1 MAMSMAAMITVT
13 GCGSFGSKN
22 QSLTPPTDSQT
33 AVKDGTI
40 STEFKDQGIKL
51 FYTFTGN
58 LDRIE
63 VYGLAPAWKGNVD
76 VLAEADAM
84 DKLVKF
90 VHGQTVSTD
99 RRVKIMAKSLD
110 KARDN
115 SLNRFK
121 SNDDNLNFDSK
132 ELENSGSE
140 NTSNNTS
147 RRIADRVCVRSEIV
161 WYRMVKCMW
170 PCISGVKKTR
180 PLRNSSAVACVDAT
194 LDLLDAVR
202 DPGPAGLVTECAPA
216 SRAQPA
222 DHPAH
227 HWAVD
232 EKGSH

>member
-1 MAMSMAAMITVT
+1 MMKKTALAMSMAAMITLT
-13 GCGSFGSKN
+13 GCGSFGSK
-22 QSLTPPTDSQT
+22 QQALLPSTDSQT

-40 STEFKDQGIKL
+40 STEFKDEGIKL

-90 VHGQTVSTD
+90 VHGKTVSTD

-115 SLNRFK
+115 TLNRFK

-147 RRIADRVCVRSEIV
+147 RRIADRVENTLVNTVTTITAKGRLTGVR
-161 WYRMVKCMW
+161 K
-170 PCISGVKKTR
+170 
-180 PLRNSSAVACVDAT
+180 
-194 LDLLDAVR
+194 VR
-202 DPGPAGLVTECAPA
+202 DSVVQDGKMYV
-216 SRAQPA
+216 
-222 DHPAH
+222 
-227 HWAVD
+227 AVYQWS
-232 EKGSH
+232 EKDQATSEFIRGRMR

>member
-1 MAMSMAAMITVT
+1 MMKKTALAMSMAAMITVT
-13 GCGSFGSKN
+13 GCGSFGSK
-22 QSLTPPTDSQT
+22 QQALSPSTDSQT

-40 STEFKDQGIKL
+40 STEFKDEGIKL

-115 SLNRFK
+115 TLNRFK
-121 SNDDNLNFDSK
+121 SNDDNLNFDSR

-147 RRIADRVCVRSEIV
+147 RRIADRVENTLVTTVTTITAKGRLTGVR
-161 WYRMVKCMW
+161 K
-170 PCISGVKKTR
+170 
-180 PLRNSSAVACVDAT
+180 
-194 LDLLDAVR
+194 VR
-202 DPGPAGLVTECAPA
+202 DSVVQDGKMYV
-216 SRAQPA
+216 
-222 DHPAH
+222 
-227 HWAVD
+227 AVYQWS
-232 EKGSH
+232 EKDQATSEFVRGRMR

>member
-1 MAMSMAAMITVT
+1 MKKTALAMSMAAMVTVT
-13 GCGSFGSKN
+13 GCGSFGSK
-22 QSLTPPTDSQT
+22 QQALTPPSDSQT

-40 STEFKDQGIKL
+40 STEFKDEGIKL

-90 VHGQTVSTD
+90 VHGKTVSTD

-121 SNDDNLNFDSK
+121 SNDDNLNFDSR
-132 ELENSGSE
+132 ELENTGPE
-140 NTSNNTS
+140 NSTNNTS
-147 RRIADRVCVRSEIV
+147 RRIADRVENTLVTTVTNITAKGRLTGVR
-161 WYRMVKCMW
+161 K
-170 PCISGVKKTR
+170 
-180 PLRNSSAVACVDAT
+180 
-194 LDLLDAVR
+194 VR
-202 DPGPAGLVTECAPA
+202 DSVVQDGKMYV
-216 SRAQPA
+216 
-222 DHPAH
+222 
-227 HWAVD
+227 AVYQWS
-232 EKGSH
+232 EKDQATSEFVRGRMR

>member
-1 MAMSMAAMITVT
+1 MMKKTALAMSMAAMITVT
-13 GCGSFGSKN
+13 GCGSFGSK
-22 QSLTPPTDSQT
+22 QQALSPSTDSQT

-90 VHGQTVSTD
+90 VHGKTVSTD

-115 SLNRFK
+115 TLNRFK

-147 RRIADRVCVRSEIV
+147 RRIADRVENTLVTTVTNITAKGRLTGVR
-161 WYRMVKCMW
+161 K
-170 PCISGVKKTR
+170 
-180 PLRNSSAVACVDAT
+180 
-194 LDLLDAVR
+194 VR
-202 DPGPAGLVTECAPA
+202 DSVVQDGKMYV
-216 SRAQPA
+216 
-222 DHPAH
+222 
-227 HWAVD
+227 AVYQWS
-232 EKGSH
+232 EKDQATSEFIRGRMR

>member
-1 MAMSMAAMITVT
+1 MMKKTALAMSMAAMITVT
-13 GCGSFGSKN
+13 GCGSFGSK
-22 QSLTPPTDSQT
+22 QQALSPSTDSQT

-40 STEFKDQGIKL
+40 STEFKDEGIKL

-115 SLNRFK
+115 TLNRFK

-147 RRIADRVCVRSEIV
+147 RRIADRVENTLVTTVTNITAKGRLTGVR
-161 WYRMVKCMW
+161 K
-170 PCISGVKKTR
+170 
-180 PLRNSSAVACVDAT
+180 
-194 LDLLDAVR
+194 VR
-202 DPGPAGLVTECAPA
+202 DSVVQDGKMYV
-216 SRAQPA
+216 
-222 DHPAH
+222 
-227 HWAVD
+227 AVYQWS
-232 EKGSH
+232 EKDQATSEFIRGRMR

>member
-1 MAMSMAAMITVT
+1 MMKKTALAMSMAAMITLT
-13 GCGSFGSKN
+13 GCGSFGSK
-22 QSLTPPTDSQT
+22 QQALSPSTDSQT

-40 STEFKDQGIKL
+40 STEFKDEGIKL

-90 VHGQTVSTD
+90 VHGQTVNTD

-115 SLNRFK
+115 TLNRFK

-132 ELENSGSE
+132 ELQNSGSE

-147 RRIADRVCVRSEIV
+147 RRIADRVENTLVTTVTTITAKGRLTGVR
-161 WYRMVKCMW
+161 K
-170 PCISGVKKTR
+170 
-180 PLRNSSAVACVDAT
+180 
-194 LDLLDAVR
+194 VR
-202 DPGPAGLVTECAPA
+202 DSVVQDGKMYV
-216 SRAQPA
+216 
-222 DHPAH
+222 
-227 HWAVD
+227 AVYQWS
-232 EKGSH
+232 EKDQATSEFVRGRMR

>member
-1 MAMSMAAMITVT
+1 MKKTALAMSMAAMITVT
-13 GCGSFGSKN
+13 GCGSFGSK
-22 QSLTPPTDSQT
+22 QQALTPPSDSQT
-33 AVKDGTI
+33 AVRDGTI

-115 SLNRFK
+115 TLNRFK
-121 SNDDNLNFDSK
+121 SNDDNLNFDSR

-147 RRIADRVCVRSEIV
+147 RRIADRVENTLVNTVTTITAKGRLTGVR
-161 WYRMVKCMW
+161 K
-170 PCISGVKKTR
+170 
-180 PLRNSSAVACVDAT
+180 
-194 LDLLDAVR
+194 VR
-202 DPGPAGLVTECAPA
+202 DSVVQDGKLYV
-216 SRAQPA
+216 
-222 DHPAH
+222 
-227 HWAVD
+227 AVYQWS
-232 EKGSH
+232 EKDQATSEFIRGRMR

>member
-1 MAMSMAAMITVT
+1 MKMKKTALAMSVAAIITLT
-13 GCGSFGSKN
+13 GCGSFGSK
-22 QSLTPPTDSQT
+22 QQALSPSSDSQT

-115 SLNRFK
+115 TLNRFK

-132 ELENSGSE
+132 ELENAGSE

-147 RRIADRVCVRSEIV
+147 RRIADRVENTLVTTVTTITAKGRLTGVR
-161 WYRMVKCMW
+161 K
-170 PCISGVKKTR
+170 
-180 PLRNSSAVACVDAT
+180 
-194 LDLLDAVR
+194 VR
-202 DPGPAGLVTECAPA
+202 DSVVQDGKMYV
-216 SRAQPA
+216 
-222 DHPAH
+222 
-227 HWAVD
+227 AVYQWS
-232 EKGSH
+232 EKDQATSEFIRGRMR

>member
-1 MAMSMAAMITVT
+1 MMKKTALAMSMAVMITVT
-13 GCGSFGSKN
+13 GCGSFGSK
-22 QSLTPPTDSQT
+22 QQALSPSTDSQT

-40 STEFKDQGIKL
+40 STEFKDEGIKL

-115 SLNRFK
+115 TLNRFK

-147 RRIADRVCVRSEIV
+147 RRIADRVENTLVTTVTNITAKGRLTGVR
-161 WYRMVKCMW
+161 K
-170 PCISGVKKTR
+170 
-180 PLRNSSAVACVDAT
+180 
-194 LDLLDAVR
+194 VR
-202 DPGPAGLVTECAPA
+202 DSVVQDGKLYV
-216 SRAQPA
+216 
-222 DHPAH
+222 
-227 HWAVD
+227 AVYQWS
-232 EKGSH
+232 EKDQATSEFIRGRMR

>member
-1 MAMSMAAMITVT
+1 MKKTALAMSVAAMITLT
-13 GCGSFGSKN
+13 GCSSLGFGNKQQALSP
-22 QSLTPPTDSQT
+22 SSDSQT

-115 SLNRFK
+115 TLNRFK

-147 RRIADRVCVRSEIV
+147 RRIADRVENTLVTTVTNITAKGRLTGVR
-161 WYRMVKCMW
+161 K
-170 PCISGVKKTR
+170 
-180 PLRNSSAVACVDAT
+180 
-194 LDLLDAVR
+194 VR
-202 DPGPAGLVTECAPA
+202 DSVVQDGKMYV
-216 SRAQPA
+216 
-222 DHPAH
+222 
-227 HWAVD
+227 AVYQWS
-232 EKGSH
+232 EKDQATSEFVRGRMR

>member
-1 MAMSMAAMITVT
+1 MKKTALAMSMAAMITLT
-13 GCGSFGSKN
+13 GCGSFGSK
-22 QSLTPPTDSQT
+22 QQALSPPTDSQT

-40 STEFKDQGIKL
+40 STEFKDEGIKL
-51 FYTFTGN
+51 FYTFTGK

-115 SLNRFK
+115 TLNRFK

-147 RRIADRVCVRSEIV
+147 RRIADRVENTLVNTVTTITAKGRLTGVR
-161 WYRMVKCMW
+161 K
-170 PCISGVKKTR
+170 
-180 PLRNSSAVACVDAT
+180 
-194 LDLLDAVR
+194 VR
-202 DPGPAGLVTECAPA
+202 DSVVQDGKLYV
-216 SRAQPA
+216 
-222 DHPAH
+222 
-227 HWAVD
+227 AVYQWS
-232 EKGSH
+232 EKDQATSEFVRGRMR

>member
-1 MAMSMAAMITVT
+1 MKKTALAMSMAAMITVT
-13 GCGSFGSKN
+13 GCSSFGSK
-22 QSLTPPTDSQT
+22 QQALTPPSDSQT

-40 STEFKDQGIKL
+40 STEFKDEGIKL

-121 SNDDNLNFDSK
+121 SNDDNLNFDSR
-132 ELENSGSE
+132 ELENAGPE
-140 NTSNNTS
+140 NSTNNTS
-147 RRIADRVCVRSEIV
+147 RRIADRVENTLVTTVTNITAKGRLTGVR
-161 WYRMVKCMW
+161 K
-170 PCISGVKKTR
+170 
-180 PLRNSSAVACVDAT
+180 
-194 LDLLDAVR
+194 VR
-202 DPGPAGLVTECAPA
+202 DSVVQDGKLYV
-216 SRAQPA
+216 
-222 DHPAH
+222 
-227 HWAVD
+227 AVYQWS
-232 EKGSH
+232 EKDQATSEFIRGRMR

>member
-1 MAMSMAAMITVT
+1 MMKKTALAMSMAAMITVT
-13 GCGSFGSKN
+13 GCGSFGSK
-22 QSLTPPTDSQT
+22 QQALSPSTDSQT

-40 STEFKDQGIKL
+40 STEFKDEGIKL

-115 SLNRFK
+115 TLNRFK
-121 SNDDNLNFDSK
+121 SNDDNLNFDSR
-132 ELENSGSE
+132 ELENSGPE

-147 RRIADRVCVRSEIV
+147 RRIADRVENTLVNTVTTITAKGRLTGVR
-161 WYRMVKCMW
+161 K
-170 PCISGVKKTR
+170 
-180 PLRNSSAVACVDAT
+180 
-194 LDLLDAVR
+194 VR
-202 DPGPAGLVTECAPA
+202 DSVVQDGKMYV
-216 SRAQPA
+216 
-222 DHPAH
+222 
-227 HWAVD
+227 AVYQWS
-232 EKGSH
+232 EKDQATSEFIRGRMR

>member
-1 MAMSMAAMITVT
+1 MKKTALAMSMAAMITLT
-13 GCGSFGSKN
+13 GCGSLGFGSKE
-22 QSLTPPTDSQT
+22 QALTPPSDSQT
-33 AVKDGTI
+33 AVRDGTI
-40 STEFKDQGIKL
+40 STEFKDEGIKL
-51 FYTFTGN
+51 FYTFTGK

-90 VHGQTVSTD
+90 VHGKTVSTD

-115 SLNRFK
+115 TLNRFK

-147 RRIADRVCVRSEIV
+147 RRIADRVENTLVTTVTNITAKGRLTGVR
-161 WYRMVKCMW
+161 K
-170 PCISGVKKTR
+170 
-180 PLRNSSAVACVDAT
+180 
-194 LDLLDAVR
+194 VR
-202 DPGPAGLVTECAPA
+202 DSVVQDGKMYV
-216 SRAQPA
+216 
-222 DHPAH
+222 
-227 HWAVD
+227 AVYQWS
-232 EKGSH
+232 EKDQATSEFVRGRMR

>member
-1 MAMSMAAMITVT
+1 MMKKTALAMSMAAMITLT
-13 GCGSFGSKN
+13 GCGSFGSK
-22 QSLTPPTDSQT
+22 QQALSPSTDSQT

-40 STEFKDQGIKL
+40 STEFKDEGIKL

-115 SLNRFK
+115 TLNRFK

-147 RRIADRVCVRSEIV
+147 RRIADRVEN
-161 WYRMVKCMW
+161 
-170 PCISGVKKTR
+170 T
-180 PLRNSSAVACVDAT
+180 
-194 LDLLDAVR
+194 
-202 DPGPAGLVTECAPA
+202 LVTTVTNITAKGRLTGVRKIRD
-216 SRAQPA
+216 SVVQ
-222 DHPAH
+222 DGKMYV
-227 HWAVD
+227 AVYQWS
-232 EKGSH
+232 EKDQATSEFVRGRMR

>member
-1 MAMSMAAMITVT
+1 MKKTALAMSMAAMITLT
-13 GCGSFGSKN
+13 GCGSFGSK
-22 QSLTPPTDSQT
+22 QQALSPPTDSQT

-40 STEFKDQGIKL
+40 STEFKDEGIKL
-51 FYTFTGN
+51 FYTFTGK

-115 SLNRFK
+115 TLNRFK
-121 SNDDNLNFDSK
+121 SNDDNLNFDSR
-132 ELENSGSE
+132 ELENAGSE

-147 RRIADRVCVRSEIV
+147 RRIADRVENTLVNTVTTITAKGRLTGVRKIRDSVVQDGKLYVAVYQWSEKDQATSEFV
-161 WYRMVKCMW
+161 RGRM
-170 PCISGVKKTR
+170 R
-180 PLRNSSAVACVDAT
+180 
-194 LDLLDAVR
+194 
-202 DPGPAGLVTECAPA
+202 
-216 SRAQPA
+216 
-222 DHPAH
+222 
-227 HWAVD
+227 
-232 EKGSH
+232 

>member
-1 MAMSMAAMITVT
+1 MMEKTALAMSMAAMITVT
-13 GCGSFGSKN
+13 GCGSFGSK
-22 QSLTPPTDSQT
+22 QQALSPSTDSQT

-115 SLNRFK
+115 TLNRFK

-132 ELENSGSE
+132 ELENAGSE

-147 RRIADRVCVRSEIV
+147 RRIADRVENTLVTTVTNITAKGRLTGVR
-161 WYRMVKCMW
+161 K
-170 PCISGVKKTR
+170 
-180 PLRNSSAVACVDAT
+180 
-194 LDLLDAVR
+194 VR
-202 DPGPAGLVTECAPA
+202 DSVVQDGKMYV
-216 SRAQPA
+216 
-222 DHPAH
+222 
-227 HWAVD
+227 AVYQWS
-232 EKGSH
+232 EKDQATSEFIRGRMR

>member
-1 MAMSMAAMITVT
+1 MAAMITLT
-13 GCGSFGSKN
+13 GCGSLGFGSKE
-22 QSLTPPTDSQT
+22 QALTPPSDSQT
-33 AVKDGTI
+33 AVRDGTI
-40 STEFKDQGIKL
+40 STEFKDEGIKL
-51 FYTFTGN
+51 FYTFTGK

-90 VHGQTVSTD
+90 VHGKTVSTD

-115 SLNRFK
+115 TLNRFK

-147 RRIADRVCVRSEIV
+147 RRIADRVENTLVTTVTNITAKGRLTGVR
-161 WYRMVKCMW
+161 K
-170 PCISGVKKTR
+170 
-180 PLRNSSAVACVDAT
+180 
-194 LDLLDAVR
+194 VR
-202 DPGPAGLVTECAPA
+202 DSVVQDGKMYV
-216 SRAQPA
+216 
-222 DHPAH
+222 
-227 HWAVD
+227 AVYQWS
-232 EKGSH
+232 EKDQATSEFIRGRMR

>member
-1 MAMSMAAMITVT
+1 MKKTALAMSMAAMITLT
-13 GCGSFGSKN
+13 GCGSFGSK
-22 QSLTPPTDSQT
+22 QQALLPSTDSQT

-40 STEFKDQGIKL
+40 STEFKDEGIKL

-90 VHGQTVSTD
+90 VHGKTVSTD

-115 SLNRFK
+115 TLNRFK

-147 RRIADRVCVRSEIV
+147 RRIADRVENTLVNTVTTITAKGRLTGVR
-161 WYRMVKCMW
+161 K
-170 PCISGVKKTR
+170 
-180 PLRNSSAVACVDAT
+180 
-194 LDLLDAVR
+194 VR
-202 DPGPAGLVTECAPA
+202 DSVVQDGKMYV
-216 SRAQPA
+216 
-222 DHPAH
+222 
-227 HWAVD
+227 AVYQWS
-232 EKGSH
+232 EKDQATSEFIRGRMR

>member
-1 MAMSMAAMITVT
+1 MMKKTALAMSMAAMITVT
-13 GCGSFGSKN
+13 GCGSFGSK
-22 QSLTPPTDSQT
+22 QQALTPPSDSQT

-40 STEFKDQGIKL
+40 STEFKDEGIKL
-51 FYTFTGN
+51 FYTLTGN

-121 SNDDNLNFDSK
+121 SNDDNLNFDSR
-132 ELENSGSE
+132 ELENAGPE
-140 NTSNNTS
+140 NSTNNTS
-147 RRIADRVCVRSEIV
+147 RRIADRVEN
-161 WYRMVKCMW
+161 
-170 PCISGVKKTR
+170 T
-180 PLRNSSAVACVDAT
+180 
-194 LDLLDAVR
+194 
-202 DPGPAGLVTECAPA
+202 LVTTVTNITAKGRLTGVRKVKD
-216 SRAQPA
+216 SVVQ
-222 DHPAH
+222 DGKLYV
-227 HWAVD
+227 AVYQWS
-232 EKGSH
+232 EKDQATSEFIRGRMR

>member
-1 MAMSMAAMITVT
+1 MKKTALAMSMAAMITVT
-13 GCGSFGSKN
+13 GCGSFGSK
-22 QSLTPPTDSQT
+22 QQALSPSTDSQT

-115 SLNRFK
+115 TLNRFK
-121 SNDDNLNFDSK
+121 SNDDNLNFDSR
-132 ELENSGSE
+132 ELENSGPE

-147 RRIADRVCVRSEIV
+147 RRIADRVENTLVNTVTTITAKGRLTGVRKIRDSVVQDGKLYVAVYQWSEKDQATSEFV
-161 WYRMVKCMW
+161 RGRM
-170 PCISGVKKTR
+170 R
-180 PLRNSSAVACVDAT
+180 
-194 LDLLDAVR
+194 
-202 DPGPAGLVTECAPA
+202 
-216 SRAQPA
+216 
-222 DHPAH
+222 
-227 HWAVD
+227 
-232 EKGSH
+232 

>member
-1 MAMSMAAMITVT
+1 MKKTALAMSMAAMITVT
-13 GCGSFGSKN
+13 GCGSLGFGSKE
-22 QSLTPPTDSQT
+22 QALTPPSDSQT
-33 AVKDGTI
+33 AVRDGTI
-40 STEFKDQGIKL
+40 STEFKDEGIKL
-51 FYTFTGN
+51 FYTFTGK

-90 VHGQTVSTD
+90 VHGKTVSTD

-115 SLNRFK
+115 TLNRFK

-147 RRIADRVCVRSEIV
+147 RRIADRVENTLVNTVTTITAKGRLTGVR
-161 WYRMVKCMW
+161 K
-170 PCISGVKKTR
+170 
-180 PLRNSSAVACVDAT
+180 
-194 LDLLDAVR
+194 VR
-202 DPGPAGLVTECAPA
+202 DSVVQDGKMYV
-216 SRAQPA
+216 
-222 DHPAH
+222 
-227 HWAVD
+227 AVYQWS
-232 EKGSH
+232 EKDQATSEFIRGRMR

>member
-1 MAMSMAAMITVT
+1 MMKKTALAMSMAAMITLT
-13 GCGSFGSKN
+13 GCGSFGSK
-22 QSLTPPTDSQT
+22 QQALSPPTDSQT

-40 STEFKDQGIKL
+40 STEFKDEGIKL
-51 FYTFTGN
+51 FYTFTGK

-115 SLNRFK
+115 TLNRFK

-147 RRIADRVCVRSEIV
+147 RRIADRVENTLVNTVTTITAKGRLTGVR
-161 WYRMVKCMW
+161 K
-170 PCISGVKKTR
+170 
-180 PLRNSSAVACVDAT
+180 
-194 LDLLDAVR
+194 VR
-202 DPGPAGLVTECAPA
+202 DSVVQDGKLYV
-216 SRAQPA
+216 
-222 DHPAH
+222 
-227 HWAVD
+227 AVYQWS
-232 EKGSH
+232 EKDQATSELIRGRMR

>member
-1 MAMSMAAMITVT
+1 MMKKTALAMSMAAMITLT
-13 GCGSFGSKN
+13 GCGSFGSK
-22 QSLTPPTDSQT
+22 QQALSPPTDSQT

-40 STEFKDQGIKL
+40 STEFKDEGIKL

-115 SLNRFK
+115 TLNRFK

-140 NTSNNTS
+140 NTSNDTS
-147 RRIADRVCVRSEIV
+147 RRIADRVENTLVTTVTTITAKGRLTGVR
-161 WYRMVKCMW
+161 K
-170 PCISGVKKTR
+170 
-180 PLRNSSAVACVDAT
+180 
-194 LDLLDAVR
+194 VR
-202 DPGPAGLVTECAPA
+202 DSVVQDGKMYV
-216 SRAQPA
+216 
-222 DHPAH
+222 
-227 HWAVD
+227 AVYQWS
-232 EKGSH
+232 EKDQATSEFIRGRMR

>member
-1 MAMSMAAMITVT
+1 MKKTALAMSMAAMITLT
-13 GCGSFGSKN
+13 GCGSLGFGSKE
-22 QSLTPPTDSQT
+22 QALTPPSDSQT
-33 AVKDGTI
+33 AVRDGTI
-40 STEFKDQGIKL
+40 STEFKDEGIKL

-115 SLNRFK
+115 TLNRFK
-121 SNDDNLNFDSK
+121 SNDDNLNFDSR
-132 ELENSGSE
+132 ELENAGSE

-147 RRIADRVCVRSEIV
+147 RRIADRVENTLVTTVTNITAKGRLTGVR
-161 WYRMVKCMW
+161 K
-170 PCISGVKKTR
+170 
-180 PLRNSSAVACVDAT
+180 
-194 LDLLDAVR
+194 VR
-202 DPGPAGLVTECAPA
+202 DSVVQDGKMYV
-216 SRAQPA
+216 
-222 DHPAH
+222 
-227 HWAVD
+227 AVYQWS
-232 EKGSH
+232 EKDQATSEFIRGRMR

>member
-1 MAMSMAAMITVT
+1 MMKKTALAMSMAAMVTVT
-13 GCGSFGSKN
+13 GCGSFGSK
-22 QSLTPPTDSQT
+22 QQALTPPSDSQT

-40 STEFKDQGIKL
+40 STEFKDEGIKL

-121 SNDDNLNFDSK
+121 SNDDNLNFDSR
-132 ELENSGSE
+132 ELENAGPE
-140 NTSNNTS
+140 NSTNNTS
-147 RRIADRVCVRSEIV
+147 RRIADRVENTLVTTVTNITAKGRLTGVR
-161 WYRMVKCMW
+161 K
-170 PCISGVKKTR
+170 
-180 PLRNSSAVACVDAT
+180 
-194 LDLLDAVR
+194 VR
-202 DPGPAGLVTECAPA
+202 DSVVQDGKMYV
-216 SRAQPA
+216 
-222 DHPAH
+222 
-227 HWAVD
+227 AVYQWS
-232 EKGSH
+232 EKDQATSEFVRGRMR